1 MKTATENLL
10 NNFPTLKP
18 YVEKEEI
25 HPEELAVSPHEQTV
39 IELARF
45 FEYEEPFQLEKLFSN
60 LDPSWIP
67 LALEELQTY
76 FYEDTYLAKTPKPLI
91 IKDPADLLSQKG
103 FADFLSENGLSIDV
117 KKLHMYWKRGKLPE
131 ETVTIG
137 GKPYWLRETAQ
148 QYITDKQGAPD

>member
-1 MKTATENLL
+1 MKTATKNLL
-10 NNFPTLKP
+10 KDFPTLKP
-18 YVEKEEI
+18 YVEKEDI
-25 HPEELAVSPHEQTV
+25 HPEELAVSSHEQTV

-45 FEYEEPFQLEKLFSN
+45 FEYEEPFQLKKLFSD

-103 FADFLSENGLSIDV
+103 FAENLSGRGLNMDV
-117 KKLHMYWKRGKLPE
+117 KKLHVYWKRGKLPK
-131 ETVTIG
+131 ETIMIN
-137 GKPYWLRETAQ
+137 GKPYWLKTIVQDFTME
-148 QYITDKQGAPD
+148 K